1 MTTHPKINGKR
12 RRLLHQVVTTA
23 VATAGAT
30 RVAAAPAATAP
41 SAAAASRGKG
51 SDDKPHKIV
60 YQLNKAD
67 PEYIEHILNS
77 VAAMLSKYPE
87 EIAIAVVCFGPGIH
101 LIARKPQRPIPEE
114 LRRRAKGQ
122 AEFYGVRY
130 IACGNTMKTLGWGPE
145 AIEPFATIEEV
156 GAAAIMELQE
166 AGYAYLAW

>member
-1 MTTHPKINGKR
+1 MKRQDEGTEIDSR
-12 RRLLHQVVTTA
+12 RRQVLGRALASVAAVTAAASAA
-23 VATAGAT
+23 V
-30 RVAAAPAATAP
+30 AAPAAPKRAGG
-41 SAAAASRGKG
+41 AA
-51 SDDKPHKIV
+51 DEKPHKIV
-60 YQLNKAD
+60 YQLNQAD
-67 PEYIEHILNS
+67 PEYITHILNS
-77 VAAMLSKYPE
+77 VAAMLAKYPE

-101 LIARKPQRPIPEE
+101 LIAKKPGRPIPEE
-114 LRRRAKGQ
+114 LRQRAKGQ